1 MRSNTTAAYHFNQKK
16 KIKIEKKTVI
26 NMTCLHVRNVTA
38 QCLLNMRIYIER
50 KIYMLM
56 MSPFVLDSEVMAFST
71 ILRFSVF
78 LILFIVM
85 FFGSVKPMCS
95 LLGFD
100 NRNKWK

>member
-1 MRSNTTAAYHFNQKK
+1 
-16 KIKIEKKTVI
+16 
-26 NMTCLHVRNVTA
+26 
-38 QCLLNMRIYIER
+38 
-50 KIYMLM
+50 M